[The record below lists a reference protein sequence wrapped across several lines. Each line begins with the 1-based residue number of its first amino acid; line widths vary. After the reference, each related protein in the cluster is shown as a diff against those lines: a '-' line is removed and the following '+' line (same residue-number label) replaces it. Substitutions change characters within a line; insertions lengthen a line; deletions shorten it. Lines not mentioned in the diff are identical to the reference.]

1 MMENKMKNFG
11 NLDTE
16 YKLKILDNMQ
26 KDIKAAV
33 GRLGSELQVELETFR
48 DNLVDTPLNVEQKR
62 EIEEMFVHDIILGLK
77 KCMN

>member
-1 MMENKMKNFG
+1 MKNFG